1 MQVSG
6 DCNLKRHCRQ
16 KHAAKFSACEGLR
29 CKDKIVEL
37 EKSLSSQQKFFQ
49 KVTTRADSIV
59 KVSYMV
65 AYLIAK
71 KSKPFTDGEFLK
83 KCIESM
89 ANIIC
94 PEKREI
100 FLN

>member
-1 MQVSG
+1 MCS
-6 DCNLKRHCRQ
+6 
-16 KHAAKFSACEGLR
+16 
-29 CKDKIVEL
+29 KDKLAEL
-37 EKSLSSQQKFFQ
+37 KKILSSQQKFFP
-49 KVTTRADSIV
+49 KVTTWEDSIV
-59 KVSYMV
+59 KTSYVV